1 MKVELTKSQCNN
13 LAEFI
18 ELNLLDSIRNDPD
31 MDNLDYLRDMLN
43 AEEALRKAVDEYE
56 GNR

>member
-1 MKVELTKSQCNN
+1 MKVELTKSQCIN

-18 ELNLLDSIRNDPD
+18 ELKLFDLIRNDPE

-43 AEEALRKAVDEYE
+43 AEEAFRKAVDEYE

>member
-13 LAEFI
+13 PAEFI

>member
-1 MKVELTKSQCNN
+1 MKIELTKSQCIN

-18 ELNLLDSIRNDPD
+18 ELKLFDLIRNDPE
-31 MDNLDYLRDMLN
+31 MDNLDYLRDMVN

>member
-18 ELNLLDSIRNDPD
+18 ELYLVDAIRNDPEI
-31 MDNLDYLRDMLN
+31 DNLDYLRDMLN